1 MIGVIVLCLLRA
13 TKKKQKAG
21 KHSIE
26 NKRLGPEDL
35 FSFACNHYL
44 FAHSKG
50 IFDIFDL
57 LNFIE
62 IKLKLKFD
70 SIEE

>member
-26 NKRLGPEDL
+26 LGPEDL

-44 FAHSKG
+44 IVHSKG
-50 IFDIFDL
+50 IFDVFDL